1 MLELDP
7 FPNLTRAHSL
17 PLARAVFFT
26 GALLIFAYSRL
37 REYENPMGER

>member
-1 MLELDP
+1 MHSRH
-7 FPNLTRAHSL
+7 LTRALSPSL
-17 PLARAVFFT
+17 CAVLFT